1 MPLSIP
7 PPGWR
12 FSTHKNMDEQNR
24 LQLYEPRQSA
34 LERVNHSASAYPVE
48 DREAVPDLLEYWRV
62 IQKRYA
68 TALVVLLV
76 VFMIGLFATFRGKP
90 VYEARALI
98 EIQKENPDVP
108 TLQELFQIEGVSD
121 AYIETQNRILK
132 SENLARRVTTQLG
145 LEKLPEFTRRSGSW
159 QIAREKPA
167 PQPAQPRFGVSTA
180 ADKNVPEEVL
190 KNFEERLTVEPV
202 KRSRLIEVTFES
214 NDPNIAA
221 QVVNTLTS
229 AYIDANLEA
238 RWQAAQKASDWL
250 SQQLLGMKAKLEKS
264 EDELQKYGRGNGL
277 LFLETEKGTS
287 ENIVVQRLRELQQ
300 ELTKA
305 QADRY
310 AKESLYRLLEE
321 RNYAELPGVFDN
333 KLIQE
338 LTARLADLQREQ
350 SRLSANFNPSYP
362 RVKELQSQIDESK
375 AMLDAERARAAAGI
389 ANDYKAAVS
398 HEQML
403 QQAFVEQERQANDIA
418 GKSVQYNILKREA
431 DTNKQLYVGLLEKL
445 KETGVSSSLKATNI
459 RVVDPAY
466 PPKKFARPRIL
477 LDLSITLIVGMCLG
491 IAAAFLQEHLDNTLK
506 SSEDIERFL
515 QIPSLGAVPAME
527 LSANPRRMHGFKSR
541 TPMIAAEKANG
552 TNGHNGRNGNNGS
565 KNGAPLAPPWNRIEV
580 QDGGGHH
587 NGALAEAFH
596 GLRTSVLLST
606 AKRPPAT
613 LLVTSAQQGEGKT
626 TVAANLAASLAQLG
640 DSVLLIDADLRR
652 PSLQK
657 FFQVSRST
665 GLVNYLTGDSDW
677 RSLVWQ
683 AAPIGVSVLFCGPV
697 PPNPADLLSSEYMRT
712 LIREASKEYKFV
724 VLDSPPLLNLS
735 DSRILATLVDG
746 VILVVGGGST
756 PRELVQRAYLS
767 AVDAGSHVI
776 GATINFA
783 DVRNDYYYSG
793 YHQEAEESE
802 K

>member
-1 MPLSIP
+1 
-7 PPGWR
+7 
-12 FSTHKNMDEQNR
+12 MDEQNR
-24 LQLYEPRQSA
+24 LQLYEPRQNA
-34 LERVNHSASAYPVE
+34 LERVNHGAGAYPAE

-62 IQKRYA
+62 IQKRYP
-68 TALVVLLV
+68 TVLVVLLV
-76 VFMIGLFATFRGKP
+76 VLMIGLFATFRGKP

-132 SENLARRVTTQLG
+132 SENLARRVITQLG

-159 QIAREKPA
+159 QIAREKPVPEPIQA
-167 PQPAQPRFGVSTA
+167 GFGMGLA
-180 ADKNVPEEVL
+180 ADKAVPEEVL

-214 NDPNIAA
+214 NDPNTAA

-321 RNYAELPGVFDN
+321 KNYAELPGVFDN
-333 KLIQE
+333 RLIQE

-350 SRLSANFNPSYP
+350 SRLSANFNPNYP
-362 RVKELQSQIDESK
+362 RVKELQSQIDESQ
-375 AMLDAERARAAAGI
+375 AMLEAERTRAAGGI

-398 HEQML
+398 HEEML
-403 QQAFVEQERQANDIA
+403 QKAFTEQERQANDIA

-466 PPKKFARPRIL
+466 PPTKFARPRIL

-527 LSANPRRMHGFKSR
+527 LSANPRRLHGFQNNGAVLEAGKSNR
-541 TPMIAAEKANG
+541 
-552 TNGHNGRNGNNGS
+552 TNGHNGSNGNNGS
-565 KNGAPLAPPWNRIEV
+565 KNGTRLAPPWNRIEV
-580 QDGGGHH
+580 QDGGGHPH
-587 NGALAEAFH
+587 GALAEAFH

-626 TVAANLAASLAQLG
+626 TVVANLAASLAQLG

-697 PPNPADLLSSEYMRT
+697 PPNPADLLSSEYMRS

-746 VILVVGGGST
+746 VILVVGGGTT

>member
-1 MPLSIP
+1 
-7 PPGWR
+7 
-12 FSTHKNMDEQNR
+12 MDEQNR
-24 LQLYEPRQSA
+24 LQLYEPRQNA
-34 LERVNHSASAYPVE
+34 PERVNHGAGAYPVE

-62 IQKRYA
+62 IQKRYP
-68 TALVVLLV
+68 TLLVALLV
-76 VFMIGLFATFRGKP
+76 VFMIGLFATFRGNP

-121 AYIETQNRILK
+121 AYIETENRILK
-132 SENLARRVTTQLG
+132 SENLARRVITQLG

-159 QIAREKPA
+159 QIAREKLA
-167 PQPAQPRFGVSTA
+167 PEPMQAGFGISLA
-180 ADKNVPEEVL
+180 ADKTVPEEVL

-214 NDPNIAA
+214 NDPNTAA

-277 LFLETEKGTS
+277 LFLETEKGTI

-350 SRLSANFNPSYP
+350 SRLSANFNPNYP

-375 AMLDAERARAAAGI
+375 AMLEAERTRAAGGI

-398 HEQML
+398 HEEML
-403 QQAFVEQERQANDIA
+403 QKAFTEQERQANDIA

-527 LSANPRRMHGFKSR
+527 LSANPRRMHGFQTR
-541 TPMIAAEKANG
+541 TPMLGAEKVNGANG
-552 TNGHNGRNGNNGS
+552 HSGDNANNGAKS
-565 KNGAPLAPPWNRIEV
+565 GTQLAPPWNRIEV
-580 QDGGGHH
+580 QDGSGHP

-665 GLVNYLTGDSDW
+665 GLVNYLTGDCDW

-697 PPNPADLLSSEYMRT
+697 PPNPADLLSSEYMRS

-746 VILVVGGGST
+746 VILVVGGGTT

>member
-1 MPLSIP
+1 
-7 PPGWR
+7 
-12 FSTHKNMDEQNR
+12 MDENR
-24 LQLYEPRQSA
+24 LQLYEPRQSTPK
-34 LERVNHSASAYPVE
+34 LRVNQNAVANPVE
-48 DREAVPDLLEYWRV
+48 EQEAVPDLLEYWGV
-62 IQKRYA
+62 IRKRYA
-68 TALVVLLV
+68 TVLIVLLF
-76 VFMIGLFATFRGKP
+76 VFTVGLFATFRGKP
-90 VYEARALI
+90 VYEARTLI

-132 SENLARRVTTQLG
+132 SENLARRVISQLG
-145 LEKLPEFTRRSGSW
+145 LDRLPEFTKRSGSW
-159 QIAREKPA
+159 QEASEKANA
-167 PQPAQPRFGVSTA
+167 PQLAAVGGVSNAGTQ
-180 ADKNVPEEVL
+180 NIPEEVL
-190 KNFEERLTVEPV
+190 KNFENRLTVEPV

-214 NDPNIAA
+214 NDPKIAA
-221 QVVNTLTS
+221 QVVNTLT
-229 AYIDANLEA
+229 AVYIEANLEA
-238 RWQAAQKASDWL
+238 RWEAAQKASDWL
-250 SQQLLGMKAKLEKS
+250 AQQLMGMKGKLEKS
-264 EDELQKYGRGNGL
+264 EDDLQKYGRENGL
-277 LFLETEKGTS
+277 LFLETDKGTS
-287 ENIVVQRLRELQQ
+287 ENIVTERLRDLQQ

-305 QADRY
+305 QAERY
-310 AKESLYRLLEE
+310 RKESLYQLLA
-321 RNYAELPGVFDN
+321 NKDYGALPGVFDN
-333 KLIQE
+333 KLIQD
-338 LTARLADLQREQ
+338 LTTRLADLQREQ

-362 RVKELQSQIDESK
+362 RVKELQSQIDETN
-375 AMLDAERARAAAGI
+375 AMLDAERARAASGI
-389 ANDYKAAVS
+389 ANDYTAAVS

-403 QQAFVEQERQANDIA
+403 RDAFTDQEKQANDIA

-431 DTNKQLYVGLLEKL
+431 DTNKQLYVGLLSKL

-477 LDLSITLIVGMCLG
+477 LDLSLSLILGLCLG
-491 IAAAFLQEHLDNTLK
+491 ISAAFLQEHLDNTLK
-506 SSEDIERFL
+506 NSEDIERFL
-515 QIPSLGAVPAME
+515 QIPALGAVPAIA
-527 LSANPRRMHGFKSR
+527 LSG
-541 TPMIAAEKANG
+541 
-552 TNGHNGRNGNNGS
+552 NGRSLHGLRATERLLGMEHRNGEKNGNGNGS
-565 KNGAPLAPPWNRIEV
+565 MWNRIKVTEANGV
-580 QDGGGHH
+580 H
-587 NGALAEAFH
+587 NNALAEAFH

-640 DSVLLIDADLRR
+640 ESVLLIDADLRR
-652 PSLQK
+652 PSLHK
-657 FFQVSRST
+657 FFQVTRST

-677 RSLVWQ
+677 RAQVWQ

-712 LIREASKEYKFV
+712 LLREAAKEYKFV
-724 VLDSPPLLNLS
+724 VLDSPPMLNLA

-767 AVDAGSHVI
+767 AVDAGSHVL
-776 GATINFA
+776 GAAINFA

-793 YHQEAEESE
+793 YQQQESDESG

>member
-1 MPLSIP
+1 
-7 PPGWR
+7 
-12 FSTHKNMDEQNR
+12 MDEQNR

-34 LERVNHSASAYPVE
+34 LERVNHGAGAYPVE

-62 IQKRYA
+62 IQKRYGTVLIA
-68 TALVVLLV
+68 LLV
-76 VFMIGLFATFRGKP
+76 VFVIGLFATFRGKP

-98 EIQKENPDVP
+98 EIQKENPDMP

-132 SENLARRVTTQLG
+132 SENLARRVITQLG
-145 LEKLPEFTRRSGSW
+145 LEKLPEFARRSGSW
-159 QIAREKPA
+159 QIARQKPA
-167 PQPAQPRFGVSTA
+167 TEPVRPQFGSTS
-180 ADKNVPEEVL
+180 ADKAVPEEVL

-338 LTARLADLQREQ
+338 LTARLADLQREL
-350 SRLSANFNPSYP
+350 SRLGANFNPSYP

-375 AMLDAERARAAAGI
+375 AMLDAERARAAGGI

-398 HEQML
+398 HEEML
-403 QQAFVEQERQANDIA
+403 QQAFLEQERQANDIA
-418 GKSVQYNILKREA
+418 GKSVKYNILKREA

-527 LSANPRRMHGFKSR
+527 LSANPRRLHGFQNS
-541 TPMIAAEKANG
+541 AAVLDAEKVNG
-552 TNGHNGRNGNNGS
+552 TNEHNGRNGNNGS
-565 KNGAPLAPPWNRIEV
+565 KNGTRLAPPWNRIEV
-580 QDGGGHH
+580 QDGGGHPH
-587 NGALAEAFH
+587 GALAEAFH

-640 DSVLLIDADLRR
+640 ASVLLIDADLRR

-657 FFQVSRST
+657 FFQVSRTT

-697 PPNPADLLSSEYMRT
+697 PPNPADLLSSEYMRS

-735 DSRILATLVDG
+735 DSRIL
-746 VILVVGGGST
+746 
-756 PRELVQRAYLS
+756 
-767 AVDAGSHVI
+767 
-776 GATINFA
+776 
-783 DVRNDYYYSG
+783 
-793 YHQEAEESE
+793 
-802 K
+802 

>member
-1 MPLSIP
+1 
-7 PPGWR
+7 
-12 FSTHKNMDEQNR
+12 
-24 LQLYEPRQSA
+24 
-34 LERVNHSASAYPVE
+34 
-48 DREAVPDLLEYWRV
+48 
-62 IQKRYA
+62 
-68 TALVVLLV
+68 
-76 VFMIGLFATFRGKP
+76 
-90 VYEARALI
+90 
-98 EIQKENPDVP
+98 
-108 TLQELFQIEGVSD
+108 
-121 AYIETQNRILK
+121 
-132 SENLARRVTTQLG
+132 
-145 LEKLPEFTRRSGSW
+145 
-159 QIAREKPA
+159 
-167 PQPAQPRFGVSTA
+167 
-180 ADKNVPEEVL
+180 
-190 KNFEERLTVEPV
+190 
-202 KRSRLIEVTFES
+202 
-214 NDPNIAA
+214 
-221 QVVNTLTS
+221 
-229 AYIDANLEA
+229 
-238 RWQAAQKASDWL
+238 
-250 SQQLLGMKAKLEKS
+250 
-264 EDELQKYGRGNGL
+264 
-277 LFLETEKGTS
+277 
-287 ENIVVQRLRELQQ
+287 
-300 ELTKA
+300 
-305 QADRY
+305 
-310 AKESLYRLLEE
+310 LLEE

-338 LTARLADLQREQ
+338 LTARLGDLQREQ

-527 LSANPRRMHGFKSR
+527 LSANPRRMHGFQSR
-541 TPMIAAEKANG
+541 TPMLAAEKANG

-565 KNGAPLAPPWNRIEV
+565 KNGAPLAPPWNHIEG

-756 PRELVQRAYLS
+756 PRELVQRAFLS

>member
-1 MPLSIP
+1 
-7 PPGWR
+7 
-12 FSTHKNMDEQNR
+12 
-24 LQLYEPRQSA
+24 
-34 LERVNHSASAYPVE
+34 
-48 DREAVPDLLEYWRV
+48 
-62 IQKRYA
+62 
-68 TALVVLLV
+68 
-76 VFMIGLFATFRGKP
+76 
-90 VYEARALI
+90 
-98 EIQKENPDVP
+98 
-108 TLQELFQIEGVSD
+108 
-121 AYIETQNRILK
+121 
-132 SENLARRVTTQLG
+132 
-145 LEKLPEFTRRSGSW
+145 
-159 QIAREKPA
+159 
-167 PQPAQPRFGVSTA
+167 
-180 ADKNVPEEVL
+180 
-190 KNFEERLTVEPV
+190 
-202 KRSRLIEVTFES
+202 
-214 NDPNIAA
+214 
-221 QVVNTLTS
+221 
-229 AYIDANLEA
+229 
-238 RWQAAQKASDWL
+238 
-250 SQQLLGMKAKLEKS
+250 
-264 EDELQKYGRGNGL
+264 
-277 LFLETEKGTS
+277 
-287 ENIVVQRLRELQQ
+287 
-300 ELTKA
+300 
-305 QADRY
+305 
-310 AKESLYRLLEE
+310 
-321 RNYAELPGVFDN
+321 
-333 KLIQE
+333 
-338 LTARLADLQREQ
+338 
-350 SRLSANFNPSYP
+350 
-362 RVKELQSQIDESK
+362 
-375 AMLDAERARAAAGI
+375 
-389 ANDYKAAVS
+389 
-398 HEQML
+398 
-403 QQAFVEQERQANDIA
+403 
-418 GKSVQYNILKREA
+418 
-431 DTNKQLYVGLLEKL
+431 L

-527 LSANPRRMHGFKSR
+527 LSANPRRLHRFS
-541 TPMIAAEKANG
+541 TSAPMLDAEKING
-552 TNGHNGRNGNNGS
+552 TNGNSGRSANNGS
-565 KNGAPLAPPWNRIEV
+565 KNGTRLATPWNRIEV
-580 QDGGGHH
+580 QDSGGHQH
-587 NGALAEAFH
+587 GALAEAFH

-665 GLVNYLTGDSDW
+665 GLVNYLTGDCDW

-697 PPNPADLLSSEYMRT
+697 PPNPADLLSSEYMRS

-793 YHQEAEESE
+793 YHQEAEESQ

>member
-1 MPLSIP
+1 
-7 PPGWR
+7 
-12 FSTHKNMDEQNR
+12 MDEQNR
-24 LQLYEPRQSA
+24 LQLYEPRQNA
-34 LERVNHSASAYPVE
+34 LERVNHGAGAYPVE

-68 TALVVLLV
+68 TVLVALLV

-132 SENLARRVTTQLG
+132 SENLARRVITQLG

-167 PQPAQPRFGVSTA
+167 PEPVMRAEFGISSA
-180 ADKNVPEEVL
+180 ADKTVPEEVL

-264 EDELQKYGRGNGL
+264 EDELQQYGRGNGL

-333 KLIQE
+333 KLIQD

-375 AMLDAERARAAAGI
+375 AMLEAERARAAGGI

-398 HEQML
+398 HEEML
-403 QQAFVEQERQANDIA
+403 QKAFMEQEREANDIA

-527 LSANPRRMHGFKSR
+527 LSASPRRLHGFQ
-541 TPMIAAEKANG
+541 TGAPTLDAEKVSG
-552 TNGHNGRNGNNGS
+552 TNGHNGSNGNNGS
-565 KNGAPLAPPWNRIEV
+565 KNGTRLAHPWNRIEV
-580 QDGGGHH
+580 QDAGGHH
-587 NGALAEAFH
+587 QNGALAEAFH

-683 AAPIGVSVLFCGPV
+683 ATPIGVSVLFCGPV
-697 PPNPADLLSSEYMRT
+697 PPNPADLLSSEYMRS

-793 YHQEAEESE
+793 YHQEAEQTE